1 MTIFIGT
8 ILKKLHFYFKISIE
22 FVYFHIRLN
31 LPLKVGV
38 IIKQIKITGFPGEDG
53 KESACNVG
61 DLSSTPGLGRSPGEG
76 NDSPVFF
83 LENLIDRGA
92 WQATFH
98 GVPKSQTQLSD

>member
-76 NDSPVFF
+76 NDSPVF
-83 LENLIDRGA
+83 LPGESDRQRSLAGYIP
-92 WQATFH
+92 W
-98 GVPKSQTQLSD
+98 GPKESDTTE